1 MPVVPN
7 QQINVGGNTLYP
19 VQGLLDP
26 TRDVYRPAYG
36 QSGLLDTG
44 AMDNLVRDFAGG
56 LLNGYQVSSTPND
69 QGQFVTATN
78 PSGVYTTDQSNAAP
92 VQDDQGGGLS
102 LYDAVTLMYGA
113 KPISDTRG
121 GQETTAMLLNPAH
134 AEQRKKM
141 FSDSF
146 GVDFN
151 AAYNPNDD
159 KQKKFMA
166 ALQADYTTDN
176 TR

>member
-56 LLNGYQVSSTPND
+56 LLKD
-69 QGQFVTATN
+69 
-78 PSGVYTTDQSNAAP
+78 
-92 VQDDQGGGLS
+92 
-102 LYDAVTLMYGA
+102 
-113 KPISDTRG
+113 
-121 GQETTAMLLNPAH
+121 
-134 AEQRKKM
+134 RK
-141 FSDSF
+141 S
-146 GVDFN
+146 VV
-151 AAYNPNDD
+151 
-159 KQKKFMA
+159 
-166 ALQADYTTDN
+166 
-176 TR
+176 